1 VCEARREITADP
13 VTLNRTTNTYS
24 KSGVIARKYLKRQ
37 PGNGFELNKRRK
49 IVKRVEGWIIPAWS
63 RTARVYRMTLI
74 SNLQVLLLKSPYCPG
89 PAPWQND
96 FGLPTSED

>member
-1 VCEARREITADP
+1 MHEA
-13 VTLNRTTNTYS
+13 
-24 KSGVIARKYLKRQ
+24 VIARKDLKTQ

-74 SNLQVLLLKSPYCPG
+74 SNLKILLLESPYCPG
-89 PAPWQND
+89 LAPWQNY